1 VARLVSSGSGFGDT
15 GTVGFNP
22 HRQHRRSPLDYI
34 MVVAA
39 LATCLGLVIWAF
51 FG

>member
-1 VARLVSSGSGFGDT
+1 MSSPVTVGDT
-15 GTVGFNP
+15 GQVGFNP
-22 HRQHRRSPLDYI
+22 HRQHRRSPLDYV

-39 LATCLGLVIWAF
+39 LMTCLGLVIWAL

>member
-1 VARLVSSGSGFGDT
+1 VSSSPRFGDT
-15 GTVGFNP
+15 DGVGFNP